1 MPNFYDFNAK
11 SWDASRQN
19 AWGEF
24 EFAKD
29 LLRSKKILD
38 AGCGN
43 GRLNFWLKANK
54 FSGAYFG
61 VDSSKKLIAL
71 AKKNFPYQKFTIC
84 DLRELTPE
92 ISRGLTGKLPDAVFC
107 IAVLHHLENSA
118 DQKKAL
124 QNLYDSLRPGGKIFL
139 TTWNLWQ
146 PRFWKYFFRQKLREL
161 EIPFAGKSARRV
173 YAFTKSELRELFASA
188 GFQKIKIFYA
198 RHSQKSNFLR
208 GRNLIVL
215 AEK

>member
-1 MPNFYDFNAK
+1 MPSNFYDFNAK
-11 SWDASRQN
+11 NWDASRQN

-43 GRLNFWLKANK
+43 GRLNFWLQKNK
-54 FSGAYFG
+54 FRGAYFG
-61 VDSSKKLIAL
+61 FDSSKKLIAL
-71 AKKNFPYQKFTIC
+71 AKKNFPRQKFATQNIL
-84 DLRELTPE
+84 DLQQKNTA
-92 ISRGLTGKLPDAVFC
+92 DAVFC

-124 QNLYDSLRPGGKIFL
+124 QNLHDSLRPGGKIFL

-146 PRFWKYFFRQKLREL
+146 PRFWKYFLVQKSREL

-188 GFQKIKIFYA
+188 GFKKIRILYA
-198 RHSQKSNFLR
+198 RHAQKSNFLR